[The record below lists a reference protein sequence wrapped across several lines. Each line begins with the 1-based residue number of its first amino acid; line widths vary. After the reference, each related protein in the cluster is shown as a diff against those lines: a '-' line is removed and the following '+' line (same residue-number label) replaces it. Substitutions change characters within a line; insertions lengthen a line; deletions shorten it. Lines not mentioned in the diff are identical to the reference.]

1 MERTRK
7 TAKPNSGRK
16 RKKKEGKKKKKEETI
31 VLLLQSAGL
40 VYSPHNT
47 DACRMDTLAL

>member
-16 RKKKEGKKKKKEETI
+16 RKKKEGKKKKKGIEKST
-31 VLLLQSAGL
+31 V
-40 VYSPHNT
+40 
-47 DACRMDTLAL
+47 